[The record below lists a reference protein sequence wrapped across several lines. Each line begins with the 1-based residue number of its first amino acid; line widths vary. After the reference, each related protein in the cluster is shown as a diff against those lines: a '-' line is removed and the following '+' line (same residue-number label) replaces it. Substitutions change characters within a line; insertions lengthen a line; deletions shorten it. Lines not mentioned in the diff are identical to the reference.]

1 MLHRHSN
8 QKQCFFRNY
17 LKIHKIKKVGEIVEK
32 KNNGRFASRQNNKI
46 IIYVIDMVL
55 YKVLEALPKI
65 RQQDTR
71 KEDIHQLKM
80 FMTWKVSKYTI
91 RSIVCEASC
100 YSVTRS
106 QGHSDTWSLGHL
118 VTWSLSVSVTL
129 WLGHLVT

>member
-1 MLHRHSN
+1 MIP
-8 QKQCFFRNY
+8 CFIDTQTKNNVSY
-17 LKIHKIKKVGEIVEK
+17 LTINKIKKVGEIVEK

-80 FMTWKVSKYTI
+80 FMT
-91 RSIVCEASC
+91 
-100 YSVTRS
+100 
-106 QGHSDTWSLGHL
+106 
-118 VTWSLSVSVTL
+118 
-129 WLGHLVT
+129 

>member
-1 MLHRHSN
+1 MIP
-8 QKQCFFRNY
+8 CFIDTQTKNNVSLDLTIY
-17 LKIHKIKKVGEIVEK
+17 KIKKVGEIVEK

-80 FMTWKVSKYTI
+80 FMT
-91 RSIVCEASC
+91 
-100 YSVTRS
+100 
-106 QGHSDTWSLGHL
+106 
-118 VTWSLSVSVTL
+118 
-129 WLGHLVT
+129 